1 MFTGLFKTPMER
13 VENVIINVSA
23 TAFLG
28 LLFSK
33 VLGLADITWFHVA
46 APIVLPIAVIVGL
59 LLLFRVLV
67 KVGLFIY
74 NIGEV
79 LAAKFHGIFR

>member
-1 MFTGLFKTPMER
+1 MFTGLFQTSLER

-28 LLFSK
+28 MLFIK

-46 APIVLPIAVIVGL
+46 APVVLPIVTVVGL
-59 LLLFRVLV
+59 IVLFKLLV

-74 NIGEV
+74 NTGEK
-79 LAAKFHGIFR
+79 LMAAFHGIFR